1 MKEMKTMRPPVKV
14 CPLLGRE
21 CLEDRCMWYIAY
33 SVCALKAI
41 AESQSSINKVL
52 STARVLYPGE

>member
-1 MKEMKTMRPPVKV
+1 MKEVKTMVKI

-21 CLEDRCMWYIAY
+21 CLEERCMWYISY